1 MGGRKREGAVGV
13 ARTPRNECCISYD
26 MQNLN
31 EDGTVAK
38 LFAAGETSP
47 ESYSHHW
54 RHCSSYHLHQGL
66 HLRCVT
72 RTSQRDRC
80 NSYAAPIGQPA
91 SQAFNT
97 QLPRRH
103 TARDEGSCDESEGS
117 EIHAAEVQ

>member
-1 MGGRKREGAVGV
+1 MGGEKERGVEEGGGKWGPVYA
-13 ARTPRNECCISYD
+13 PECVLISYD

-72 RTSQRDRC
+72 RTPQRDGRS
-80 NSYAAPIGQPA
+80 SYAAP
-91 SQAFNT
+91 T
-97 QLPRRH
+97 
-103 TARDEGSCDESEGS
+103 C
-117 EIHAAEVQ
+117 